1 MLINPWA
8 RIASDLKALYFV
20 IFFQGSIGGRGSTG
34 KRGIQ
39 GSKVVFSALPIV
51 ANSKISKRRT
61 IQYLRSGNTI
71 TNTCFKQT
79 QFLVAV
85 KVHVSS

>member
-8 RIASDLKALYFV
+8 RTASDLKALYFV
-20 IFFQGSIGGRGSTG
+20 FFQGSIGGRGSTG

-51 ANSKISKRRT
+51 ANSKHK
-61 IQYLRSGNTI
+61 
-71 TNTCFKQT
+71 
-79 QFLVAV
+79 
-85 KVHVSS
+85 